1 MRILGIDYGLKR
13 IGVAVS
19 DAGARLA
26 SPLAVVQASS
36 GKHVLSEIGRFVRE
50 YSPEAIVVGEP
61 KAPDGSPGTLSGKA
75 AEFAGE
81 LAREFG
87 TRVVLWDERYT
98 SFEAEER
105 LRERGMKWRK
115 RREILDRASAAVI
128 LQSYLDNRP
137 EARK

>member
-13 IGVAVS
+13 VGVAVS
-19 DAGARLA
+19 DAGGRLA
-26 SPLAVVQASS
+26 SPLAVVAASS
-36 GKHVLSEIGRFVRE
+36 SRHLLGEIGKLVRE
-50 YSPEAIVVGEP
+50 YSPSEIVVGEP

-115 RREILDRASAAVI
+115 RREILDRAAAAVI
-128 LQSYLDNRP
+128 LQSYLDSRP
-137 EARK
+137 GVAK